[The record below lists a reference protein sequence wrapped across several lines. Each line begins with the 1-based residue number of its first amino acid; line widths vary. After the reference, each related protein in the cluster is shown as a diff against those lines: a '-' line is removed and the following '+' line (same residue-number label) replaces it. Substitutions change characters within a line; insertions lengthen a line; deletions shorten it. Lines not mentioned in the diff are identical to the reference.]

1 MPMVGFFS
9 GLNISATGLRAQRV
23 RQNVISSNLA
33 NAETTRT
40 TEGGP
45 YRRQKVILEADP
57 IEFDQFLVQEQAKIK
72 GRQTQEGHQKIPQ
85 PEWPIAEENIGSGV
99 KVAAIVNDDKPLR
112 MVYDPSHPD
121 ADEKGYVAMPNVN
134 VVEEMVD
141 MITATRAYEAN
152 ATAFNSTKQM
162 MLKALEL

>member
-40 TEGGP
+40 AEGGP
-45 YRRQKVILEADP
+45 YKRQKVLLEADP
-57 IEFDQFLVQEQAKIK
+57 VEFDQFLVKENAKLK
-72 GRQTQEGHQKIPQ
+72 GSMTQIGHQRIPQ
-85 PEWPIAEENIGSGV
+85 PQWPVAEENIGSGV
-99 KVAAIVNDDKPLR
+99 KVAGIVADEKPFR
-112 MVYDPSHPD
+112 MVYDPAHPD
-121 ADEKGYVAMPNVN
+121 ADNKGYVAMPNVN

-152 ATAFNSTKQM
+152 ATAFNATKQM
-162 MLKALEL
+162 LTKALEL